1 MFRSDRGAQTRS
13 GRRGRKPRPDHVRGD
28 DLAVGYGRSCDD
40 HPVHV
45 FAAEEPFEIV
55 VERDTALGG
64 LRLPPLPILVPD
76 GSDFCP
82 WMLFGL

>member
-1 MFRSDRGAQTRS
+1 
-13 GRRGRKPRPDHVRGD
+13 
-28 DLAVGYGRSCDD
+28 VGYGRSCDD

>member
-1 MFRSDRGAQTRS
+1 VLAGSRG
-13 GRRGRKPRPDHVRGD
+13 RGD
-28 DLAVGYGRSCDD
+28 DLAVGDCRRCDD

-45 FAAEEPFEIV
+45 LAGEEPFEIV

-64 LRLPPLPILVPD
+64 LYLPPLPVLVPD